1 MARTV
6 ALGSGSGPS
15 GDVTVWWT
23 NSFVMGAYFWL
34 FLRIDSSAPHSARV
48 MTGGSATVGFVFTVV
63 VVVLALVVDDED
75 EDDEDEDGRASAL
88 RSPPPSGGGVSAA
101 APAGAPVATR
111 LVRGPC
117 TVSMARI
124 STLRA
129 SPAART
135 WARVA
140 PWARIRSERTGPPRP
155 PPPGHPAPRRRPASP
170 PPM

>member
-48 MTGGSATVGFVFTVV
+48 MTGGSATFGFVFTVV
-63 VVVLALVVDDED
+63 VVVLALVVEDVVAPLAVAVAVVVVDD

-88 RSPPPSGGGVSAA
+88 RSPPPAGG
-101 APAGAPVATR
+101 
-111 LVRGPC
+111 
-117 TVSMARI
+117 
-124 STLRA
+124 
-129 SPAART
+129 
-135 WARVA
+135 
-140 PWARIRSERTGPPRP
+140 
-155 PPPGHPAPRRRPASP
+155 
-170 PPM
+170 